1 MRIGLASS
9 SFAALRRADAAQMDG
24 LPVPRDWYGMAD
36 LAQAL
41 GLTGIETG
49 VPLDTAPEE
58 VARMRGYAAERG
70 LTPVLM
76 GGVVTRVDGPAL
88 IRLARAL
95 GADTLRLT
103 LSSVLEGD
111 RGRLGPGGWLR
122 LRDESAARLREWR
135 PVAEECGV
143 RLALENH
150 QDAGS
155 DDLLWLCKQA
165 GGDFAGVTLDAGN
178 PLAVGEEP
186 MEFARRVMPVLHNIH
201 LKDYT
206 IHRTPSGYRLVRC
219 ALGAGVIDFP
229 TLLAMADREAPS
241 AHRGIELAATQA
253 RHIRLFEEAWWEHF
267 PPRDVRALLPV
278 LRLVERT
285 ARPADEEWRTPH
297 EREETHANQCAYEL
311 RQLRESVRY
320 LQSLT
325 PQPSLGQ
332 PSPRRDGPA
341 SGEEH

>member
-1 MRIGLASS
+1 MKIGLASS
-9 SFAALRRADAAQMDG
+9 SFAALRRAESAQMEG
-24 LPVPRDWYGMAD
+24 LPAPRDWYGLAD

-41 GLTGIETG
+41 GLAGIETG
-49 VPLDTAPEE
+49 VPADTAPKE
-58 VARMRGYAAERG
+58 VARMRAYVAERG
-70 LTPVLM
+70 LTPVFM

-88 IRLARAL
+88 IRLAGAL

-122 LRDESAARLREWR
+122 LRKESAARLREWR

-155 DDLLWLCKQA
+155 DDLLWLCEQA
-165 GGDFAGVTLDAGN
+165 GGDFCGITLDAGN
-178 PLAVGEEP
+178 PLAVGEDP

-206 IHRTPSGYRLVRC
+206 IHRTGSGYRLVRC

-229 TLLAMADREAPS
+229 ALLALAGREAPR
-241 AHRGIELAATQA
+241 AHRSIELAATQA
-253 RHIRLFEEAWWEHF
+253 RHIRLFEDPWWEHF
-267 PPRDVRALLPV
+267 PPRDVRSLLSV
-278 LRLVERT
+278 LRLVEHS
-285 ARPADEEWRTPH
+285 ARPDSEDWRTPH
-297 EREETHANQCAYEL
+297 EREESHEEQCAYEL
-311 RQLRESVRY
+311 DQLRASVYY
-320 LQSLT
+320 LRGIT
-325 PQPSLGQ
+325 A
-332 PSPRRDGPA
+332 D
-341 SGEEH
+341 

>member
-1 MRIGLASS
+1 
-9 SFAALRRADAAQMDG
+9 MDG

-41 GLTGIETG
+41 GLAGIETG
-49 VPLDTAPEE
+49 IPSDTTPDELAK
-58 VARMRGYAAERG
+58 MREHAAERR

-76 GGVVTRVDGPAL
+76 GGTVTRVDGPAL
-88 IRLARAL
+88 IRIARAL

-103 LSSVLEGD
+103 LSHVLEGD

-122 LRDESAARLREWR
+122 LREESTARLREWR

-155 DDLLWLCKQA
+155 DDLLWLCEQV
-165 GGDFAGVTLDAGN
+165 GGDSIGVTLDTGN

-186 MEFARRVMPVLHNIH
+186 LEFARRVAPVLYNVH

-206 IHRTPSGYRLVRC
+206 VHRTPSGYRLVRC

-229 TLLAMADREAPS
+229 ALIALLEREAS
-241 AHRGIELAATQA
+241 TAHRSIELAANQA
-253 RHIRLFEEAWWEHF
+253 RHIRLLEDAWWEHF
-267 PPRDVRALLPV
+267 PPRDVRAVLPV
-278 LRLVERT
+278 LRLVERA

-297 EREETHANQCAYEL
+297 EREEPPENQCAYEL
-311 RQLRESVRY
+311 GQLRKSISY
-320 LQSLT
+320 LQAL
-325 PQPSLGQ
+325 LAN
-332 PSPRRDGPA
+332 PSPQAGGHDGK
-341 SGEEH
+341 